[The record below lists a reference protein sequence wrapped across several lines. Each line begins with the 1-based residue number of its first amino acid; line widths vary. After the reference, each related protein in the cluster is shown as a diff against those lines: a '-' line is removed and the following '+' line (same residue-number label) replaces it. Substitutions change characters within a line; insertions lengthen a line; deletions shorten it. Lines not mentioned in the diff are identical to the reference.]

1 MPIVVFS
8 GNSMRAALAELAPQF
23 ERETGL
29 RYAAQYDPGKVLSRR
44 IDQGETADVILAGE
58 DVIGDLVARGVVVGS
73 SRRALVR
80 NGIGLAVRPGTPRP
94 DIGTRAAFIE
104 ALLRTPSI
112 AYTSEGASGM
122 YFSGLIDRLGIGDEI
137 RAKAHTQSGGLVG
150 ELIVAGRA
158 EMAIQQMP
166 ELLAVPG
173 IDVVGPLPDE
183 LQKIGTTAAGVFTA
197 SRVPGEAARFIA
209 FLASATARPVLR
221 ARGFTPVE

>member
-1 MPIVVFS
+1 MPIDVFS

-29 RYAAQYDPGKVLSRR
+29 AYAVQYDPGKVLLRR
-44 IDQGETADVILAGE
+44 IAQGETADVILAGE
-58 DVIGDLVARGVVVGS
+58 DAVDELIGRGVLVGS

-80 NGIGLAVRPGTPRP
+80 NGIGLAVRAGAPRP
-94 DIGTRAAFIE
+94 DIGTRTAFID
-104 ALLRTPSI
+104 ALRRTPSI

-122 YFSGLIDRLGIGDEI
+122 YFNGLIDRLGIGNEI

-150 ELIVAGRA
+150 ELIVAGKA

-183 LQKIGTTAAGVFTA
+183 VQKMGTTAAGIFAA
-197 SRVPGEAARFIA
+197 SRVPADAARFIA

-221 ARGFTPVE
+221 ARGFMPVD

>member
-1 MPIVVFS
+1 MPIEVFS
-8 GNSMRAALAELAPQF
+8 GNSMRAALAELAPAF

-29 RYAAQYDPGKVLSRR
+29 AYAVQYDPGKVLLRR
-44 IDQGETADVILAGE
+44 IAQGETADVVLAGDDTVDE
-58 DVIGDLVARGVVVGS
+58 LVGRGILVGS

-80 NGIGLAVRPGTPRP
+80 NGIGLAVRRGTPRP
-94 DIGTRAAFIE
+94 DIGTRAALVE
-104 ALLRTPSI
+104 ALRRTPSI

-183 LQKIGTTAAGVFTA
+183 VQKIGTTAAAVFAA
-197 SRVPGEAARFIA
+197 SRAPAEAARFIA
-209 FLASATARPVLR
+209 FLASATARPVLQ